1 MNEAVRVQV
10 SGDGGFGW
18 GDGRREAVR
27 FWIYF
32 QCRSNLLVGWMS
44 GVWKKRVDEYSV
56 VYRQKS

>member
-1 MNEAVRVQV
+1 MVALAGVMAAERQ
-10 SGDGGFGW
+10 S
-18 GDGRREAVR
+18 R